1 MNAFFWYLFEVSLSL
16 SAFYLLYAAVL
27 RNHTFFNLN
36 RFYLLSGLLL
46 SFVIPV
52 LKIPFFQV
60 QSPTIV
66 TDMMRLHPIEPD
78 YVLFTNQ
85 NLAHG
90 LTTINYTVILQAIYL
105 AGIIILFIKL
115 FFSIIRIVRMKNQS
129 DIHKL
134 DKVKIV
140 RTDTSVPFSFFHM
153 IFLPKDEQNPMIIEH
168 ELAHIRQLHW
178 LDLVLTELATVLLWF
193 NPIVFL
199 YRSSLKLQ
207 HEYLADSSVLT
218 ESHKTE
224 GYLRSM
230 LRQVE
235 MISTGGL
242 VSHFYQKTIKKR
254 IIMMTKNKTSRKYL
268 GLYLLVIPMI
278 SLLLFAFAPAGSNG
292 SLSIG
297 KNTVVNSEAS
307 RPSIYPVAREN
318 ITHINGWGER
328 KNPYTKKK
336 QFHHAIDF
344 AAKEGTNIVAPA
356 AGVVVEAQ
364 MYDKGMGNIILI
376 KHNDVYSTYYAHLKS
391 ISVKPGDVLKKGQI
405 IGQIGSTGIS
415 TGPHLHYEVYKNGE
429 RVNPEDYL
437 PK

>member
-1 MNAFFWYLFEVSLSL
+1 MSAFLWYLLEVSLGL

-27 RNHTFFNLN
+27 RNHTFFRLN
-36 RFYLLSGLLL
+36 RSYLLIGLLL
-46 SFVIPV
+46 SFIIPV
-52 LKIPFFQV
+52 LKIPFFHV

-66 TDMMRLHPIEPD
+66 INMMRLHPIEPD
-78 YVLFTNQ
+78 DVIFTNQ

-268 GLYLLVIPMI
+268 GLYLLAIPMI

-297 KNTVVNSEAS
+297 KNTVADSETS
-307 RPSIYPVAREN
+307 RPSIYPVAQEK
-318 ITHINGWGER
+318 ITHISGWGER

-356 AGVVVEAQ
+356 AGVVVEVQ
-364 MYDKGMGNIILI
+364 MDDKGMGNSIQI

-391 ISVKPGDVLKKGQI
+391 ISVKTGDVLKKGQI
-405 IGQIGSTGIS
+405 IGQVGSTGIS
-415 TGPHLHYEVYKNGE
+415 TGPHLHYEVYKNSE

>member
-1 MNAFFWYLFEVSLSL
+1 MSTFLWYLLEVSLSL
-16 SAFYLLYAAVL
+16 SAFYLLYIAVL
-27 RNHTFFNLN
+27 RNHTFFRLN
-36 RFYLLSGLLL
+36 RFYLLAGLLL
-46 SFVIPV
+46 SFIIPV
-52 LKIPFFQV
+52 LKIPFFRF

-66 TDMMRLHPIEPD
+66 TDMMRLHPFEPD
-78 YVLFTNQ
+78 DVIFTSQ

-105 AGIIILFIKL
+105 AGIIVLFFKL
-115 FFSIIRIVRMKNQS
+115 FFSITRIVRIKNQS

-140 RTDTSVPFSFFHM
+140 WTDTSVPFSFFHM
-153 IFLPKDEQNPMIIEH
+153 IFLPKNEQNPMIIEH

-207 HEYLADSSVLT
+207 HEYLADASVLA

-224 GYLRSM
+224 GYLKSM

-235 MISTGGL
+235 LISTGGL
-242 VSHFYQKTIKKR
+242 VSHFYQKKIKKR

-268 GLYLLVIPMI
+268 GLYLLIIPMI
-278 SLLLFAFAPAGSNG
+278 SLLLFAFAPAGSNS

-297 KNTVVNSEAS
+297 KNTVLNSEAS
-307 RPSIYPVAREN
+307 RPSVYPVPREK

-328 KNPYTKKK
+328 KNPFTKKK

-356 AGVVVEAQ
+356 AGVVVKAQ
-364 MYDKGMGNIILI
+364 LDEKGMGNHILI

-391 ISVKPGDVLKKGQI
+391 ISVKMGDVLKKGQI
-405 IGQIGSTGIS
+405 IGQVGSTGIS
-415 TGPHLHYEVYKNGE
+415 TGPHLHYEVFKNGE